1 MNFKD
6 TRTNKIIK
14 LEELKESYTQAKKNS
29 KSKYINFQDYLME
42 CINKYKIIEIN

>member
-1 MNFKD
+1 MSFKD

-14 LEELKESYTQAKKNS
+14 LEELKESYTQTKKNS